1 MMHNPSAT
9 RKMKNANDAL
19 MHCCGFTP
27 LSHCLSAHYYYLTYF
42 KGVGRTS

>member
-19 MHCCGFTP
+19 MHCCVV
-27 LSHCLSAHYYYLTYF
+27 CLTASLPIIII
-42 KGVGRTS
+42 

>member
-19 MHCCGFTP
+19 MHCCGFT
-27 LSHCLSAHYYYLTYF
+27 SHCLSAHYYYLTYF